1 MATVAV
7 SAVGATTLL
16 PGLRPVTMDVAE
28 MAAIDESNTTIG
40 ITDSD
45 LYFASPAEVDAALDQ
60 MQAMG
65 VNTVRIGIPWA
76 GINQFPGYYNWSQ
89 SDYMIN
95 AADARGMG
103 VLAVITTT
111 PGWATDPSAPG
122 IYGHPA
128 SPADFGTFPVWLPSA
143 TQARWVPTRSGT
155 NPTPRRTTGRNRTR
169 PATQSSSRPPI
180 RRSRQRTRMRR

>member
-1 MATVAV
+1 MATIAA

-16 PGLRPVTMDVAE
+16 PVTMDVAE

-40 ITDSD
+40 IADSD

-76 GINQFPGYYNWSQ
+76 GINPIPGYYNWSQ

-103 VLAVITTT
+103 VLAVVTTT
-111 PGWATDPSAPG
+111 PGWANDPSAPG
-122 IYGHPA
+122 IYGHPE
-128 SPADFGTFPVWLPSA
+128 SPTDFGTFAGLA
-143 TQARWVPTRSGT
+143 ARWTTPGLRSCTRCKT
-155 NPTPRRTTGRNRTR
+155 RTPAAPIPR
-169 PATQSSSRPPI
+169 P
-180 RRSRQRTRMRR
+180 RSD